1 MEVAMKIGQ
10 GNGST
15 PWSPSPANRTDTAA
29 KTATATAG
37 SAQVSLSTLSGQLHD
52 MQASL
57 AQGAGFDAAKV
68 ESIKTAIRNGEFR
81 VNPNKVADKLIDTV
95 RELVGK

>member
-1 MEVAMKIGQ
+1 MKIGQ
-10 GNGST
+10 GNGTT
-15 PWSPSPANRTDTAA
+15 PWSPSPAARSDSAA
-29 KTATATAG
+29 KTATATEG
-37 SAQVSLSTLSGQLHD
+37 SAQVSISTLSGQLHE
-52 MQASL
+52 MQANLS
-57 AQGAGFDAAKV
+57 QGVGFDSAKV